1 VDPKSQFFFYLAA
14 IICFLLAA
22 LGDAW
27 KYGARTR
34 RGVAAAVAL
43 MPLGLALAFFPTLWT
58 NAKLGW

>member
-1 VDPKSQFFFYLAA
+1 MDPKSQFFFYLAA